1 MNYANTKIYKIVCNK
16 TGKVYIGST
25 TKKYLSDRLAGH
37 RRDYEA
43 YLLKEKG
50 FITSFYILENNDYE
64 IVLIENFPCQ
74 DKNEKNAR
82 ERNYIENIECVNK
95 QHPGRSKAEWYEIN
109 KVKCLEKMK
118 DYREANSVKI
128 KEYKQV
134 YFQKNK
140 Y

>member
-95 QHPGRSKAEWYEIN
+95 QHPGRSKAEWYE
-109 KVKCLEKMK
+109 M
-118 DYREANSVKI
+118 
-128 KEYKQV
+128 
-134 YFQKNK
+134 
-140 Y
+140 